1 MSAARAGGRREA
13 ILEAALRLFAERG
26 YEATTVADIRE
37 LAGASTGSMYHHFAS
52 KEDIAAA
59 LRVEVLAGYQAAL
72 LGELARHHDAE
83 AGVRGLVR
91 FHVAWAAANRER
103 AGYLLASPPPAVRR
117 VAEEG
122 VGRANDGFFGAL
134 HGWYDAHRRAGVVR
148 PLERDLLLAV
158 WLGPSQSY
166 LRALL
171 GGREA
176 TPPGEAGKALA
187 EAAWLALRS
196 PAG

>member
-1 MSAARAGGRREA
+1 MSPDLPVGRREA
-13 ILEAALRLFAERG
+13 ILDAALRLFAERG
-26 YEATTVADIRE
+26 YDATTVADIRA

-52 KEDIAAA
+52 KEDVAAA
-59 LRVEVLAGYQAAL
+59 LRIEVLADYQARM
-72 LGELARHHDAE
+72 LGELTRHGDAE

-91 FHVAWAAANRER
+91 FHVAWADVNRER
-103 AGYLLASPPPAVRR
+103 AGFLLSSPPPAVRR
-117 VAEEG
+117 VAEAR

-134 HGWYDAHRRAGVVR
+134 HGWYDAHRRAGAVR
-148 PLERDLLLAV
+148 ALEQDLLLAL

-176 TPPGEAGKALA
+176 TPPREAGVALA
-187 EAAWLALRS
+187 EAAWLALRAS
-196 PAG
+196 